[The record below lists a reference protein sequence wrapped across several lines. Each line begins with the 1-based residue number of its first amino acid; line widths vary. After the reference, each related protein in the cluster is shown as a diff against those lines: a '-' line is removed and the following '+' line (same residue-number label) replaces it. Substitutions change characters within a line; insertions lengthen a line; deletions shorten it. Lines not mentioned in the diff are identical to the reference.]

1 MLANHNENRLSF
13 EAENN
18 GDLPLQTPNQ
28 ALNALQIS
36 CNLDIIYNPT
46 TFRESFHAVVGR
58 QAGR

>member
-36 CNLDIIYNPT
+36 CNLDII
-46 TFRESFHAVVGR
+46 
-58 QAGR
+58 